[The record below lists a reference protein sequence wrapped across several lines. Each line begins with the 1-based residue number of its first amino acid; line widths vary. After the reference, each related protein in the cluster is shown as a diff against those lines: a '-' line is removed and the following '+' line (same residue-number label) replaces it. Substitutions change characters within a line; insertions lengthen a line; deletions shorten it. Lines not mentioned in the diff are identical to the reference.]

1 MNESLRSRLI
11 HALLSLLL
19 SVGLLM
25 PLLGILDPSLPSPV
39 LILWIAFIILLFELA
54 SIKRVI
60 SLAAAGAFLVLLLF
74 WLFAMGGM
82 LTVSDAAMA
91 IVLRCNNIRTA
102 IPLVAS
108 SVTALLTV
116 VMTLICC
123 FACLRSASFLPSS
136 ILCFGMI
143 LLIYLSGARDLI
155 PWFLPALIA
164 LLLILMTERFPET
177 SLPQLIPIAVLLVAL
192 AFLFAGNGA
201 GQNPLRQKA
210 DELRQAVLDRL
221 FFTEPRDI
229 FSLSSENYYPEGQD
243 QLGGKPNPTNHPV
256 MKVATP
262 RTVYLRGV
270 ILNEYTGR
278 GWINTTDRRRY
289 LRQSSR
295 LADLRAALF
304 DEQLPP
310 LNIRNALCEPVTISV
325 RMLGDEE
332 NSSSNQFS
340 STLFVPQRVRN
351 LIPGGDLVPYFNNSS
366 EIFVTRNLQAGDTY
380 TVTAPI
386 FLAGDSGLGTLIE
399 VCSTME
405 DSAYDKIAQTYTTLP
420 AHLEEIV
427 YSLAREAAS
436 GAASPYDKALALR
449 SWLSRSYRYTL
460 DVQPQSPD
468 MDFVTTFLLDT
479 KEGYCTYFASAMTIL
494 CRMIGL
500 PARYVEGYVA
510 EPDAN
515 GQAIVTGLSAH
526 AWTEVYFKGFGWLTF
541 DATPRHSSSGSQ
553 DPSSNP
559 SSPDPSPSPEPEP
572 PESQPQDNEPTPEPE
587 EPENSENPSD
597 SPDSP
602 SPSPDPDMETDSP
615 DSPDSPGSFPW
626 LLLLL
631 LLLLAA
637 LIARIR
643 LTDPVVRSR
652 RAKSESQR
660 FDIWSE
666 EIADLLYAENLS
678 RRSGETPMAY
688 GRRIDRTSHF
698 NVSLNPVGEC
708 ISWIRYAPVEVSE
721 TETAV
726 LRDTAVLLKGDLSRP
741 ARLRYILRRI
751 FTTKRAQF

>member
-1 MNESLRSRLI
+1 MSESLRSRLI

-19 SVGLLM
+19 SVGLLL
-25 PLLGILDPSLPSPV
+25 PLLGILDPSLPSPF
-39 LILWIAFIILLFELA
+39 LILWIVLIIFLFELA
-54 SIKRVI
+54 SFKRVI
-60 SLAAAGAFLVLLLF
+60 AFAAAGTALVLLLF
-74 WLFAMGGM
+74 WLFAMDGM

-116 VMTLICC
+116 LITLISC
-123 FACLRSASFLPSS
+123 FACLRGASFLPSS
-136 ILCFGMI
+136 VLCFGMI
-143 LLIYLSGARDLI
+143 LLIYLSGSRDLI
-155 PWFLPALIA
+155 PWFLPALA
-164 LLLILMTERFPET
+164 AMLLILMTERFPET
-177 SLPQLIPIAVLLVAL
+177 SLPQLIPIAVLLVVV
-192 AFLFAGNGA
+192 AFLLAGGGV

-256 MKVATP
+256 MQVSTP

-289 LRQSSR
+289 LRQSAR

-304 DEQLPP
+304 DENLPS
-310 LNIRNALCEPVTISV
+310 LNIRNALCDPVTISV
-325 RMLGDEE
+325 RMLGDE
-332 NSSSNQFS
+332 SSSTPSQFS
-340 STLFVPQRVRN
+340 STLFVPQRVRT
-351 LIPGGDLVPYFNNSS
+351 LLPGGDLVPYFNNSS

-386 FLAGDSGLGTLIE
+386 FQAGDSGLGTLIE
-399 VCSTME
+399 VCATME
-405 DSAYDKIAQTYTTLP
+405 DSAYDKIVQSYTTLP
-420 AHLEEIV
+420 SHLEGIV
-427 YSLAREAAS
+427 YSMAREAS
-436 GAASPYDKALALR
+436 SAAVSPYDKALALR
-449 SWLSRSYRYTL
+449 SWLSRSFRYTL

-479 KEGYCTYFASAMTIL
+479 KEGYCTYFASAMTVL

-515 GQAIVTGLSAH
+515 GQALVTGLSAH

-541 DATPRHSSSGSQ
+541 DATPRHSGSQ
-553 DPSSNP
+553 DNS
-559 SSPDPSPSPEPEP
+559 SSPSAPDPTPEPEQPDPVP
-572 PESQPQDNEPTPEPE
+572 PENEPTPEPE
-587 EPENSENPSD
+587 EPENPDDSSD
-597 SPDSP
+597 TPDSP
-602 SPSPDPDMETDSP
+602 APSPDPEAESPPPESP
-615 DSPDSPGSFPW
+615 DSQGSFPW
-626 LLLLL
+626 FLLLL

-637 LIARIR
+637 LVLRIR
-643 LTDPVVRSR
+643 LTDPVVRDK
-652 RAKSESQR
+652 RAKTESQR
-660 FDIWSE
+660 FDIWSG

-678 RRSGETPMAY
+678 RCSGETPMAY

-708 ISWIRYAPVEVSE
+708 ISWIRYSPAEVSE
-721 TETAV
+721 AETAV
-726 LRDTAVLLKGDLSRP
+726 LRDTAVLLKGDISRP
-741 ARLRYILRRI
+741 ARLRYFLRRV
-751 FTTKRAQF
+751 FTNKRSQF